1 MLVRRIVLG
10 ADVENDALAPLIEVL
25 DSIQQRDD
33 QCFVDVYAALIR
45 QYLVDRLNCING
57 DQWVLILGQ
66 LIKLVQKVRL
76 LEVALAQVEVLHAPY
91 DRRLLDVRV
100 NVIKTLLQRVL
111 HILVHAVELER
122 AQRSQ
127 GQPSY
132 LVIRGL
138 QIHLEGVDCQNGQ
151 LGVLLGVVNQIQVN
165 HLLGDNVVGLR
176 GLNHFRVESRHIYSK
191 CHVSND
197 FLDYVLLL
205 RGVLVNVDGT

>member
-100 NVIKTLLQRVL
+100 NVIETLLQRVL

-138 QIHLEGVDCQNGQ
+138 QIHLKGVDCQNGQ

-205 RGVLVNVDGT
+205 CGVLVNVDGT